1 MKYICFVGVIIW
13 MISCKS
19 DPLQYLPAISLVEN
33 ENKQFTFTNKIAG
46 FYIGNSHQQSENS
59 NQGWTVNEFHYLRDY
74 RIYVDEIMISRDSLQ
89 QFDYYPFAFTR
100 NYNLPLKETF
110 TLLDSINAIIWEFES
125 STNLQNFS
133 FEPQLHLEI
142 EEKNTLLTTSLSRL
156 IFSPHELSHDTTEKE
171 VNWMG
176 FLYMP
181 DGKNRVRVVSA
192 LETSRSRL
200 NQMLDLLSKNFEDKK
215 NERIN
220 RFVSLRNLNN
230 THTNIPEIT
239 EAVAWAQLSLDAL
252 ITEQR
257 GKGIWAGLPWFNN
270 YWGRDSF
277 ISYAGALLV
286 NGKFYEAREILE
298 SFSRFQLQ
306 NEKDTWDGRIPN
318 RITNKEIIYN
328 TADGTWWFVREA
340 YEYLLYSG
348 DKAFVKDIFP
358 VIKRAIQGAI
368 RNRIDENFFLI
379 HDDADTWMD
388 AKGPEGAWSPRGNR
402 AIEIQSLWYT
412 SLQIGSIFAGLSGEV
427 QLKEHWMAISHTLR
441 EKFNR
446 KYWSRVKNYAYD
458 HLNEDGFPDRKI
470 RPNQIF
476 AVYVPRLPGIEPL
489 LSEDKRARITSN
501 VVHKLT
507 YRYGVASLWQ
517 EDEDFHPW
525 HLHPFYYHKDEAYHN
540 GTVWS
545 WLAGPVISSML
556 MFNHHELAFNL
567 FYDEAIQILHDDAIG
582 NFAELRDALP
592 RNGKDEPL
600 ISGTISQAWSLA
612 EFTRNFYQDFIG
624 YQPNALQKRISF
636 SPKIPGDLIYI
647 STILPYQN
655 TFISLTY
662 SIEEDFYLF
671 EFQLKDE
678 ENAVDVRFQFPGYDL
693 VEFRLDGNNP
703 SFDLSLNPANQKSY
717 HLYQNLDWYFTQ
729 PELKDGLKTLQ
740 KTTAKAQRIN

>member
-1 MKYICFVGVIIW
+1 MKDMKYICFIVVMIW

-19 DPLQYLPAISLVEN
+19 DPSAYLPVISLVEN
-33 ENKQFTFTNKIAG
+33 ENKQYTFTNKIAG
-46 FYIGNSHQQSENS
+46 FYVGNSHRQNNS
-59 NQGWTVNEFHYLRDY
+59 SDHGWTVNEFHYLRDY
-74 RIYVDEIMISRDSLQ
+74 RIYIDKITISRDSLQ

-100 NYNLPLKETF
+100 NYNLPIKETF
-110 TLLDSINAIIWEFES
+110 TLLDSVNAIIWEFEFS
-125 STNLQNFS
+125 SDLQNFS

-142 EEKNTLLTTSLSRL
+142 EGRNTLLTAFMPRL
-156 IFSPHELSHDTTEKE
+156 IFSPHELCNDTTEKK

-176 FLYMP
+176 FLYLP
-181 DGKNRVRVVSA
+181 DGKNRVSIVGA
-192 LETSRSRL
+192 LETSKKRL
-200 NQMLDLLSKNFEDKK
+200 NRMLDLLSKSFEDKK
-215 NERIN
+215 NERIY
-220 RFVSLRNLNN
+220 RFASLRNLNN
-230 THTNIPEIT
+230 TYTNIPEIT

-252 ITEQR
+252 ITQQR

-277 ISYAGALLV
+277 ISFAGALLV
-286 NGKFYEAREILE
+286 NGKFNEARELLE

-328 TADGTWWFVREA
+328 TTDGTWWFVREA

-348 DKAFVKDIFP
+348 DKAFVQDIYP
-358 VIKRAIQGAI
+358 VIKHAIQGAI
-368 RNRIDENFFLI
+368 RNRIDENFFLV

-388 AKGPEGAWSPRGNR
+388 AKGPERAWSPRGNR

-412 SLQIGSIFAGLSGEV
+412 ALQIGSIFAGLSEED

-441 EKFNR
+441 EKFTR
-446 KYWSRVKNYAYD
+446 KYWSHVRNRAYD
-458 HLNEDGFPDRKI
+458 HLNEDGIPDRKI

-489 LSEDKRARITSN
+489 ISEEKCARITSN

-525 HLHPFYYHKDEAYHN
+525 HLHPSYYDKDEAYHN
-540 GTVWS
+540 GTVWT

-556 MFNHHELAFNL
+556 MFNRHELAFNL
-567 FYDEAIQILHDDAIG
+567 FYDETIQIIEDDAIG

-592 RNGKDEPL
+592 LKGEDEPF

-612 EFTRNFYQDFIG
+612 EFTRNFYQDFLG
-624 YQPNALQKRISF
+624 YQPNALENEINF
-636 SPKIPGDLIYI
+636 YPKIPAEIKYI
-647 STILPYQN
+647 STNLPYAGDVIS
-655 TFISLTY
+655 FIYTADDENY
-662 SIEEDFYLF
+662 MF
-671 EFQLKDE
+671 EFSMEGEK
-678 ENAVDVRFQFPGYDL
+678 NTTDVIFQFPGFDS
-693 VEFRLDGNNP
+693 VIFQLDNNHP
-703 SFDLSLNPANQKSY
+703 SFKISLNPINQRSY
-717 HLYQNLDWYFTQ
+717 HSFNDLEWYFAQ
-729 PELKDGLKTLQ
+729 PLLMEGLKALQ
-740 KTTAKAQRIN
+740 EKN